1 MRVLDRPRGM
11 VRTLVAVNTGPK
23 EIILVA
29 YAHEIIVFRLSRTA
43 ITQAPALVHSQHIS
57 VDDGDVLD
65 MCALGARV
73 LVLTS
78 AGELL
83 VFRAGE
89 ERVERVETHVLGPR
103 GLSF

>member
-1 MRVLDRPRGM
+1 M
-11 VRTLVAVNTGPK
+11 LVGVHAGAK
-23 EIILVA
+23 ELIFVA
-29 YAHEIIVFRLSRTA
+29 YAREIIVFQLART
-43 ITQAPALVHSQHIS
+43 IVTQAPTLRHLQHIS
-57 VDDGDVLD
+57 VEDGEVLD
-65 MCALGARV
+65 MCTLSSRV

-83 VFRAGE
+83 VFEVG